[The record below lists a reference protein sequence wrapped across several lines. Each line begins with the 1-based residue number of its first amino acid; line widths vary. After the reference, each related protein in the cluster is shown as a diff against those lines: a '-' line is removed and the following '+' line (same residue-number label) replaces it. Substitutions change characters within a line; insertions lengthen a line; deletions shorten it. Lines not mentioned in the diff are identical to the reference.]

1 MTLATT
7 RDIAQISST
16 SASDD
21 DRAALQEHLGRDA
34 LHASY
39 DRRFSRAYFL
49 SKDGNRVPK
58 MHRFG
63 SRTLPQCEYAVLVDD
78 SRRCVLVVDVDQD
91 GTAGGWAESI
101 NPDVLH
107 QLNALAARGLGP
119 AWVGV
124 NPTNGRCQA
133 IWMIDPVY
141 AAPGRRSSNIE
152 LWETTARE
160 LSEFVGGDQCFSR
173 KFSRNPFCTN
183 GGKTAYF
190 WHCQH
195 TRIHRVR
202 DLLDAV
208 RGTHQE
214 ERMSSGRARIEAARA
229 ASRSAR
235 HAAENAAAYPSDI
248 VDGIRVYWSEPGI
261 AMRDET
267 AFRHA
272 LRSGYELKNQGK
284 RLTDRA
290 IIDAYLT
297 AYQTAQEIGAGLPP
311 SQKTSVRDLDSMA
324 RRVRSYVYAGKSVEP
339 ERMTVA
345 QSSAGRK
352 ALATMGRKGG
362 QKSAQRWK
370 TDPDSEYA
378 QGRRE
383 TLAAA
388 NERRKV
394 NATADQFAIASWFL
408 KANAETGEWPTVA
421 EAMDEFRCSRST
433 VKRALQ
439 NAGIVL
445 PRGRKKGQK

>member
-1 MTLATT
+1 
-7 RDIAQISST
+7 
-16 SASDD
+16 
-21 DRAALQEHLGRDA
+21 
-34 LHASY
+34 
-39 DRRFSRAYFL
+39 
-49 SKDGNRVPK
+49 
-58 MHRFG
+58 
-63 SRTLPQCEYAVLVDD
+63 
-78 SRRCVLVVDVDQD
+78 
-91 GTAGGWAESI
+91 
-101 NPDVLH
+101 
-107 QLNALAARGLGP
+107 
-119 AWVGV
+119 
-124 NPTNGRCQA
+124 
-133 IWMIDPVY
+133 
-141 AAPGRRSSNIE
+141 
-152 LWETTARE
+152 
-160 LSEFVGGDQCFSR
+160 
-173 KFSRNPFCTN
+173 
-183 GGKTAYF
+183 
-190 WHCQH
+190 
-195 TRIHRVR
+195 
-202 DLLDAV
+202 
-208 RGTHQE
+208 
-214 ERMSSGRARIEAARA
+214 MSSGRARIEAARA

-272 LRSGYELKNQGK
+272 LRSGYELKSQGK

-297 AYQTAQEIGAGLPP
+297 AYQTAQEIGAGLRP
-311 SQKTSVRDLDSMA
+311 SEIPSVRDLDSMA

-370 TDPDSEYA
+370 TEPDSEYA
-378 QGRRE
+378 QRSRE

-421 EAMDEFRCSRST
+421 EAMAEFRCSRST
-433 VKRALQ
+433 VNRALQ

>member
-141 AAPGRRSSNIE
+141 AAPGRRSSNSK

-173 KFSRNPFCTN
+173 KFSRNPFCTH

-214 ERMSSGRARIEAARA
+214 DRMSSGRARIEAARA

-272 LRSGYELKNQGK
+272 LRSGYELKSQGK

-297 AYQTAQEIGAGLPP
+297 AYQTAQEIGAGLRP
-311 SQKTSVRDLDSMA
+311 SEIPSVRDLDSMA

-352 ALATMGRKGG
+352 ALATMGRKGCLLYT
-362 QKSAQRWK
+362 SPSPR
-370 TDPDSEYA
+370 DS
-378 QGRRE
+378 
-383 TLAAA
+383 
-388 NERRKV
+388 
-394 NATADQFAIASWFL
+394 
-408 KANAETGEWPTVA
+408 
-421 EAMDEFRCSRST
+421 
-433 VKRALQ
+433 
-439 NAGIVL
+439 
-445 PRGRKKGQK
+445 

>member
-7 RDIAQISST
+7 SAIAQISST

-49 SKDGNRVPK
+49 AKDGTRVPK

-63 SRTLPQCEYAVLVDD
+63 SRTLPMCQYAVLVDD
-78 SRRCVLVVDVDQD
+78 ARRAVLVVDIDRE
-91 GTAGGWAESI
+91 GRAGGWAESI
-101 NPDVLH
+101 NAD
-107 QLNALAARGLGP
+107 ALAALNRLAAQRLGP

-124 NPTNGRCQA
+124 NPSSGKCQA

-141 AAPGRRSSNIE
+141 AAPRQRSSNIE
-152 LWETTARE
+152 LWEITARE
-160 LSEFVGGDQCFSR
+160 LSAFVGGDQCFSR

-183 GGKTAYF
+183 GGENAYF

-195 TRIHRVR
+195 TQIHRLR

-208 RGTHQE
+208 RGDQPKE
-214 ERMSSGRARIEAARA
+214 QSMSSGRARIDAARA
-229 ASRSAR
+229 ATAAHASAPSTV
-235 HAAENAAAYPSDI
+235 PSDL
-248 VDGIRVYWSEPGI
+248 VDGIRVYWSEPGV

-272 LRSGYELKNQGK
+272 LRVGYQLKDQHK
-284 RLTDRA
+284 RLTNRP

-297 AYQTAQEIGAGLPP
+297 AYQTAQEVGAGLRP
-311 SQKTSVRDLDSMA
+311 SEIPSVRDLDTMA

-339 ERMTVA
+339 EAMQVA

-352 ALATMGRKGG
+352 ALSTMGRRGG
-362 QKSAQRWK
+362 QKAAERWK
-370 TDPDSEYA
+370 TEPEGAYA
-378 QGRRE
+378 KRE
-383 TLAAA
+383 RAKLAAA
-388 NERRKV
+388 NKRRKAV
-394 NATADQFAIASWFL
+394 GSASRARVL
-408 KANAETGEWPTVA
+408 AVVTGTYAELGRMPTRREIMDETGLSRATVT
-421 EAMDEFRCSRST
+421 RHLST
-433 VKRALQ
+433 LRA
-439 NAGIVL
+439 AGEL
-445 PRGRKKGQK
+445 PD